1 MRKWAMTVQYAVC
14 RVIEVEAES
23 YTEAVQNAMVI
34 AEAEAG
40 DVIDIE
46 YIHNAEIALHD
57 YEELPDDYEFAD
69 GYYDDPDDEEE
80 FEPGRTY
87 VDVMGLNP

>member
-23 YTEAVQNAMVI
+23 YTEAVQNAMMI
-34 AEAEAG
+34 AESEAG

-46 YIHNAEIALHD
+46 YVHDAEIALHD
-57 YEELPDDYEFAD
+57 YEELPDDHEFA
-69 GYYDDPDDEEE
+69 G
-80 FEPGRTY
+80 
-87 VDVMGLNP
+87 

>member
-23 YTEAVQNAMVI
+23 YTEAVQNAMEI
-34 AEAEAG
+34 AESEVS

-46 YIHNAEIALHD
+46 YIHDAEIALHD
-57 YEELPDDYEFAD
+57 YEELPDNYAFV
-69 GYYDDPDDEEE
+69 G
-80 FEPGRTY
+80 
-87 VDVMGLNP
+87 